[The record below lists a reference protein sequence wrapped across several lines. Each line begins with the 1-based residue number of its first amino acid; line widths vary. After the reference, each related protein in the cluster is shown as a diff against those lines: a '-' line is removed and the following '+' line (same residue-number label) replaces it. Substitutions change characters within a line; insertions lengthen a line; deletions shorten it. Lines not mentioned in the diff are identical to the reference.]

1 MAFQLRLGISFR
13 TIRALMVWGDACRRR
28 TVMPEQF
35 KTGKQKTLDRLLQ
48 WIDEDE
54 KRLVLIYPEREE
66 EPDLGEI

>member
-1 MAFQLRLGISFR
+1 
-13 TIRALMVWGDACRRR
+13 LMVWGDACRRR